1 MKKLLVLFLSIMLHL
16 VLLSQNFSSENFVT
30 ETVDEFGDKTGEI
43 KVGIIA
49 KGSFSNS
56 ATYQSCADLVL
67 SFKEKGSW
75 YSLYEYCG
83 NKPSEEL
90 FSITFIGTF
99 TKEKINCG
107 SKFSLSIPYSFI
119 ELCKNNDT
127 IKVKMEEITEYGSP
141 TTAVF
146 KLFNCQSFYS
156 MYITQFGEPEF
167 VSYFPETHSL
177 TVYGKKQ
184 STRYSIEYCF
194 SIRFSNINTS
204 KHILIMGEFSNG
216 KGIGSYGIIY
226 VDNVRIKTD
235 GYRLDY
241 NDFVNKLRIGANIT
255 AKYKND
261 PTIEESF
268 ILSEE
273 QYNEIMK
280 FENSN

>member
-1 MKKLLVLFLSIMLHL
+1 MLHL

-49 KGSFSNS
+49 KGNFSNS

-67 SFKEKGSW
+67 SFKEKESW

-83 NKPSEEL
+83 NKSSEEL

-167 VSYFPETHSL
+167 VSYFPKTHSL
-177 TVYGKKQ
+177 TVYREKH
-184 STRYSIEYCF
+184 STRYFVNDGFYF
-194 SIRFSNINTS
+194 WLYNDYKSNKKSVYFN
-204 KHILIMGEFSNG
+204 GDFSNG
-216 KGIGSYGIIY
+216 EWVRTCGIIY
-226 VDNVRIKTD
+226 VDNVRVKTVNYGLD
-235 GYRLDY
+235 IDY
-241 NDFVNKLRIGANIT
+241 NDFINKLHIGANIT